1 MQSPAGARRSKS
13 ESRILAA
20 AAAVDTPTSADPNY
34 NNGGLVS
41 AFIRSKEGSGS
52 VTAATTKQQHRL
64 SWDGGSGTAT
74 TSGQSMES
82 PSSASEQIPM
92 VKSKDTVNHFL
103 KNKLT
108 SIEETESSGSQSKL
122 LAEAAAGAAAAAAA
136 TPVPQPRKQ
145 RQRSA
150 PPRVGGGPGA
160 FPDLSFLEHSDAAQL
175 WDTFFLN
182 KQQQQPQVLQQP
194 IPVEEYL
201 LREQLRRCRSRSR
214 RSQQQQPVTPTRGG
228 SVSSAGGPPL
238 SVPSHVRDTESLRML
253 LPTAHK
259 HLLGPAPAAATPA
272 SAGKFHC
279 TPYK

>member
-1 MQSPAGARRSKS
+1 MILKFICPPYTHYNIDLHRQIAEKLHNKTVNNLELLFFFAEEGADCGEASSASKLTTWSNLGRQQMQLKGGACGGPPVAGDHPAGGPMKPERSRSRFKEENSLNNNGSSKSKSMPDMQSPAGARRSKS

-136 TPVPQPRKQ
+136 V
-145 RQRSA
+145 
-150 PPRVGGGPGA
+150 
-160 FPDLSFLEHSDAAQL
+160 
-175 WDTFFLN
+175 
-182 KQQQQPQVLQQP
+182 
-194 IPVEEYL
+194 
-201 LREQLRRCRSRSR
+201 
-214 RSQQQQPVTPTRGG
+214 
-228 SVSSAGGPPL
+228 
-238 SVPSHVRDTESLRML
+238 
-253 LPTAHK
+253 
-259 HLLGPAPAAATPA
+259 
-272 SAGKFHC
+272 
-279 TPYK
+279 